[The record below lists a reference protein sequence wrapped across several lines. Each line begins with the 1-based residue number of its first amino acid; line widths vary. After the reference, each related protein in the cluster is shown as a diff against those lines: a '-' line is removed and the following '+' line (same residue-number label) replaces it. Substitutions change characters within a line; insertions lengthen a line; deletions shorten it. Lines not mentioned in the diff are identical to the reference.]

1 MTIIQ
6 VLGAG
11 AFGTALAVVLARAG
25 REVRL
30 MGRDPGLALHRES
43 ARLPGVRLPDGVIV
57 NDAPDPEAGL
67 TLLAVPMQAQA
78 GFLAE
83 HGRALTRGP
92 VISCAKGID
101 LTTLRGSVALIR
113 DAVPGAMA
121 GLLTGPGFA
130 ADIAG
135 GLPTAMVLACADA
148 GAAQAIQTLLSTP
161 TLRLY
166 RTTDV
171 TGAELGG
178 ALKNVIAIA
187 AGVTMGA
194 GLGLS
199 ARAAIIARGQAEMM
213 RLALA
218 MGGRAET
225 LTGLSGLG
233 DLVLTCTSERSR
245 NYRCGLALGAGQ
257 PAPQGETVEGVATAG
272 AAMRLAA
279 AQGVEM
285 PLTAM
290 VAELVAGRVTLAQAV
305 QGLLSRPLTTE

>member
-1 MTIIQ
+1 MTVIQ

-25 REVRL
+25 HEVRL
-30 MGRDPGLALHRES
+30 MGRDPGLALRRIS
-43 ARLPGVRLPDGVIV
+43 ARLPGVRLPEAVV
-57 NDAPDPEAGL
+57 VTDAPDPEAGL
-67 TLLAVPMQAQA
+67 TLLAVPMQGLA
-78 GFLAE
+78 GFLAA

-101 LTTLRGSVALIR
+101 LTTLRGSVAIIM

-135 GLPTAMVLACADA
+135 GLPTAMVLACANA
-148 GAAQAIQTLLSTP
+148 WGAEAIQMKMATP

-171 TGAELGG
+171 IGAELGG

-187 AGVTMGA
+187 AGVAMGA

-199 ARAAIIARGQAEMM
+199 ARAAIIARGQAEMT

-225 LTGLSGLG
+225 LTGLAGMG
-233 DLVLTCTSERSR
+233 DLVLTCTSDRSR
-245 NYRCGLALGAGQ
+245 NYRHGLALGSGQ
-257 PAPQGETVEGVATAG
+257 PLPVGETVEGVATAA
-272 AAMRLAA
+272 AAMRLAGRH
-279 AQGVEM
+279 GVEM

>member
-1 MTIIQ
+1 MTVIQ

-30 MGRDPGLALHRES
+30 MARDPGLASRRIS
-43 ARLPGVRLPDGVIV
+43 ARLPGVRLPDGVV
-57 NDAPDPEAGL
+57 VRDAPDPEAGL
-67 TLLAVPMQAQA
+67 TLLAVPMQVLA

-92 VISCAKGID
+92 VISCAKGLD
-101 LTTLRGSVALIR
+101 LQTLRGSVALIHE
-113 DAVPGAMA
+113 AVPGALA

-135 GLPTAMVLACADA
+135 GKPTAMVLACANA
-148 GAAQAIQTLLSTP
+148 WGAEAIQMHLSTP

-166 RTTDV
+166 RSTDV

-187 AGVTMGA
+187 AGVAMGA

-199 ARAAIIARGQAEMM
+199 ARAAIIARGQAEMT

-218 MGGRAET
+218 MGGKAET

-233 DLVLTCTSERSR
+233 DLVLTCTSDRSR
-245 NYRCGLALGAGQ
+245 NYRYGLALGSGQ
-257 PAPQGETVEGVATAG
+257 PLPVGETVEGAATA
-272 AAMRLAA
+272 AAALRLAVR
-279 AQGVEM
+279 QGVEM

-290 VAELVAGRVTLAQAV
+290 VEALIGARVTLAQAV

>member
-30 MGRDPGLALHRES
+30 MARDPGLASRRIS
-43 ARLPGVRLPDGVIV
+43 ARLPGVRLPDGVV
-57 NDAPDPEAGL
+57 VMDAPDPEAGL

-78 GFLAE
+78 EFLAE

-101 LTTLRGSVALIR
+101 LATLRGSVALIH
-113 DAVPGAMA
+113 DAVPGALA

-135 GLPTAMVLACADA
+135 GLPTAMVLACANPW
-148 GAAQAIQTLLSTP
+148 GAEAMQMNLATP

-166 RTTDV
+166 RSTDV

-187 AGVTMGA
+187 AGVAMAA

-199 ARAAIIARGQAEMM
+199 ARAAIIARGQAEMT
-213 RLALA
+213 RLALS
-218 MGGRAET
+218 MGGKAET

-233 DLVLTCTSERSR
+233 DLVLTCTSDRSR
-245 NYRCGLALGAGQ
+245 NYRYGLALGSGQ
-257 PAPQGETVEGVATAG
+257 PLPVGETVEGAATAA
-272 AAMRLAA
+272 AAMRLAVR
-279 AQGVEM
+279 QGVEM

-290 VAELVAGRVTLAQAV
+290 VAELVAARVTLAQAV

>member
-1 MTIIQ
+1 MTVIQ

-30 MGRDPGLALHRES
+30 MGRDPALAQRRES
-43 ARLPGVRLPDGVIV
+43 PRLPGVRFPDSLRVT
-57 NDAPDPEAGL
+57 DAPDPEAGT

-78 GFLAE
+78 AFLAE
-83 HGRALTRGP
+83 HGHRLTRGP

-101 LTTLRGSVALIR
+101 LTTLRGAVALIQG
-113 DAVPGAMA
+113 AVPGARA
-121 GLLTGPGFA
+121 ALLTGPGFA
-130 ADIAG
+130 ADIAA

-148 GAAQAIQTLLSTP
+148 WGAEAIQMRLATP

-178 ALKNVIAIA
+178 ALKNVIAVA
-187 AGVTMGA
+187 AGVAMGA

-199 ARAAIIARGQAEMM
+199 ARAAIIARGQAEMS

-218 MGGRAET
+218 MGARAET

-233 DLVLTCTSERSR
+233 DLVLTCTSDRSR

-257 PAPQGETVEGVATAG
+257 PLPQGETVEGTATAT

-279 AQGVEM
+279 RHGVGM

-290 VAELVAGRVTLAQAV
+290 VAELVAGRVTLAQATRD
-305 QGLLSRPLTTE
+305 LLSRPLTTE

>member
-1 MTIIQ
+1 MTVIQ

-30 MGRDPGLALHRES
+30 MGRDPGLALHRQS
-43 ARLPGVRLPDGVIV
+43 ARLPGVRLPDGVVVIA
-57 NDAPDPEAGL
+57 APDPDAGL

-83 HGRALTRGP
+83 HGAALRRGP
-92 VISCAKGID
+92 VVSCAKGID
-101 LTTLRGSVALIR
+101 LITLRGSVSIIM

-130 ADIAG
+130 ADIAA
-135 GLPTAMVLACADA
+135 GLPTAMVLACANA
-148 GAAQAIQTLLSTP
+148 WGAEAIQMQLATP
-161 TLRLY
+161 ALRLY
-166 RTTDV
+166 RSTDV
-171 TGAELGG
+171 TGAALGG

-187 AGVTMGA
+187 AGVAMGA

-199 ARAAIIARGQAEMM
+199 ARASIIARGQAEMT

-218 MGGRAET
+218 RGARAET

-233 DLVLTCTSERSR
+233 DLVLTCTSDRSR

-257 PAPQGETVEGVATAG
+257 PLPVGETVEGVATAA

-285 PLTAM
+285 PVTAM
-290 VAELVAGRVTLAQAV
+290 VADLVAGRVTLAQAV
-305 QGLLSRPLTTE
+305 QGLLSRPLTME

>member
-1 MTIIQ
+1 MTVIQ

-25 REVRL
+25 RDVRL
-30 MGRDPGLALHRES
+30 MGRDPGLLQRRIS
-43 ARLPGVRLPDGVIV
+43 ARLPGVRLPDTIV
-57 NDAPDPEAGL
+57 VRDTPDPEAGL

-78 GFLAE
+78 QFLAE
-83 HGRALTRGP
+83 HGWALKRGP

-101 LTTLRGSVALIR
+101 LKSLRGSVALIQ
-113 DAVPGAMA
+113 DAVPGALA

-148 GAAQAIQTLLSTP
+148 RGAEAVQMRLATP

-166 RTTDV
+166 RSTDV

-187 AGVTMGA
+187 AGVATGA

-199 ARAAIIARGQAEMM
+199 ARAAIIARGQAEMT

-218 MGGRAET
+218 MGARAET

-233 DLVLTCTSERSR
+233 DLVLTCTSDRSR

-257 PAPQGETVEGVATAG
+257 PVPAGETVEGVATAD

-279 AQGVEM
+279 RHGVEM

-305 QGLLSRPLTTE
+305 RDLLSRPLTTE

>member
-1 MTIIQ
+1 M
-6 VLGAG
+6 ARDP
-11 AFGTALAVVLARAG
+11 VLALR
-25 REVRL
+25 
-30 MGRDPGLALHRES
+30 RES
-43 ARLPGVRLPDGVIV
+43 MRLPGVRLPDALVV
-57 NDAPDPEAGL
+57 TDAPDPDAGL
-67 TLLAVPMQAQA
+67 TLLAVPMQEQA
-78 GFLAE
+78 AFLAQ
-83 HGRALTRGP
+83 HGAALRRGP

-101 LTTLRGSVALIR
+101 LTTLRGSVAIIM
-113 DAVPGAMA
+113 DAVPGAKA

-135 GLPTAMVLACADA
+135 GLPTAVVLACADA
-148 GAAQAIQTLLSTP
+148 SGAEAMQMHLATP
-161 TLRLY
+161 ALRLY

-171 TGAELGG
+171 TGAALGG

-187 AGVTMGA
+187 AGVAMGA

-199 ARAAIIARGQAEMM
+199 ARAAIIARGQAEMT

-218 MGGRAET
+218 MGGKAET

-233 DLVLTCTSERSR
+233 DLVLTCTSDRSR

-257 PAPQGETVEGVATAG
+257 PLPAGETVEGVATAA

-279 AQGVEM
+279 RQGVEM
-285 PLTAM
+285 PVTAM
-290 VAELVAGRVTLAQAV
+290 VAELVGGRVTLAQAV

>member
-1 MTIIQ
+1 MTVIQ

-25 REVRL
+25 HDVRL
-30 MGRDPGLALHRES
+30 MGRDPGLDLRRES
-43 ARLPGVRLPDGVIV
+43 SRLPGVRLPDGIV
-57 NDAPDPEAGL
+57 VTDAPDDAAAI

-78 GFLAE
+78 GFLAQ
-83 HGRALTRGP
+83 HGGALTRGP

-101 LTTLRGSVALIR
+101 LSSLRGSVALIH

-130 ADIAG
+130 ADIAA
-135 GLPTAMVLACADA
+135 GLPTAMVLACADSS
-148 GAAQAIQTLLSTP
+148 GAEAIQMQLSTP

-166 RTTDV
+166 RSTDV
-171 TGAELGG
+171 AGAELGG
-178 ALKNVIAIA
+178 ALKNVVAIA
-187 AGVTMGA
+187 AGVAMGA

-199 ARAAIIARGQAEMM
+199 ARAAIISRGQAEMT

-225 LTGLSGLG
+225 LTGLAGLG
-233 DLVLTCTSERSR
+233 DLVLTCTSDRSR
-245 NYRCGLALGAGQ
+245 NYRYGLALGSGQ
-257 PAPQGETVEGVATAG
+257 PLPEGETVEGVPTAA

-279 AQGVEM
+279 RHGAEM

-290 VAELVAGRVTLAQAV
+290 VAELVGARVTLAQAV

>member
-1 MTIIQ
+1 MRPVQ

-30 MGRDPGLALHRES
+30 MGRDPNLATMRES
-43 ARLPGVRLPDGVIV
+43 ARLPGVRLPDGIRVTS
-57 NDAPDPEAGL
+57 APDPEAGL

-78 GFLAE
+78 AFLAE
-83 HGRALTRGP
+83 HAPLLARGP

-101 LTTLRGSVALIR
+101 LTTLRGSVALIA
-113 DAVPGAMA
+113 DALPGAMA

-130 ADIAG
+130 ADIAA
-135 GLPTAMVLACADA
+135 GLPTAMVLACANA
-148 GAAQAIQTLLSTP
+148 WGAEAIQMMLSMP
-161 TLRLY
+161 TVRLY

-171 TGAELGG
+171 IGAELGG

-187 AGVTMGA
+187 AGAVMGA

-199 ARAAIIARGQAEMM
+199 ARAALIARGQAEMS

-218 MGGRAET
+218 MGARAET

-233 DLVLTCTSERSR
+233 DLVLTCTTDRSR
-245 NYRCGLALGAGQ
+245 NYRFGAALGAGL
-257 PAPQGETVEGVATAG
+257 PPPKGETVEGVATAG

-279 AQGVEM
+279 ARQVDM
-285 PLTAM
+285 PVTAM
-290 VAELVAGRVTLAQAV
+290 VAALVAGRVTLAQAMHD
-305 QGLLSRPLTTE
+305 LLSRPVTTE

>member
-1 MTIIQ
+1 MTVIQ

-25 REVRL
+25 HEVRL
-30 MGRDPGLALHRES
+30 MGRDPGLAQRRES
-43 ARLPGVRLPDGVIV
+43 TRLPGVRLPDAVV
-57 NDAPDPEAGL
+57 VRDTPDPDAGL

-78 GFLAE
+78 AFLVE

-101 LTTLRGSVALIR
+101 LNTLRGSVALIH
-113 DAVPGAMA
+113 DAVPGVLA

-130 ADIAG
+130 ADIAA
-135 GLPTAMVLACADA
+135 GLPTAMVLACANA
-148 GAAQAIQTLLSTP
+148 LGAEAVQMKLALP

-199 ARAAIIARGQAEMM
+199 ARAAVIARGQAEMT

-225 LTGLSGLG
+225 LTGLAGLG
-233 DLVLTCTSERSR
+233 DLVLTCTSDRSR
-245 NYRCGLALGAGQ
+245 NYRRGLALGSGQ
-257 PAPQGETVEGVATAG
+257 PAPQGETVEGAATAG
-272 AAMRLAA
+272 AALRLAERH
-279 AQGVEM
+279 GVEM
-285 PLTAM
+285 PLTMM
-290 VAELVAGRVTLAQAV
+290 VAALVAGRVTLAQAV
-305 QGLLSRPLTTE
+305 HDLLSRPLTTE